1 MSDKIIEEL
10 WQIKDS
16 IAREHDYDIESLAAY
31 LQTKQRSAD
40 QHVVDLSTLK
50 RTADQGASR
59 SPDKPR
65 H

>member
-40 QHVVDLSTLK
+40 QQVVDLCTLR
-50 RTADQGASR
+50 RTADQGAPESQ
-59 SPDKPR
+59 DK
-65 H
+65 HN